1 MRFKVVVEFI
11 QSTDPADFKLK
22 GKKTPER
29 IAKVMLDE
37 YESSN
42 ILDSIKY
49 AEYDKT
55 VKVLKVEYLDDE
67 F

>member
-37 YESSN
+37 YKKFG
-42 ILDSIKY
+42 IIDSVGY
-49 AEYDKT
+49 AETANT
-55 VKVLKVEYLDDE
+55 VKVLKIEYLDNK
-67 F
+67 

>member
-29 IAKVMLDE
+29 IAKVILDE
-37 YESSN
+37 YLKDG
-42 ILDSIKY
+42 ILDSVRY
-49 AEYDKT
+49 AARDKT

-67 F
+67 